1 MNDAMRNMLRV
12 VCFVLVAIGF
22 ALMFTTAPNDRNAQ
36 QIGVFLVLGFGLCG
50 LALFVKRAI

>member
-1 MNDAMRNMLRV
+1 MRNLLRII
-12 VCFVLVAIGF
+12 CFMLVAIGF
-22 ALMFTTAPNDRNAQ
+22 SMMFGTAPNNREAQ

>member
-1 MNDAMRNMLRV
+1 MRNLLRV
-12 VCFVLVAIGF
+12 ICFLLVAIGL
-22 ALMFTTAPNDRNAQ
+22 AMMFGTAPNDKNAQ